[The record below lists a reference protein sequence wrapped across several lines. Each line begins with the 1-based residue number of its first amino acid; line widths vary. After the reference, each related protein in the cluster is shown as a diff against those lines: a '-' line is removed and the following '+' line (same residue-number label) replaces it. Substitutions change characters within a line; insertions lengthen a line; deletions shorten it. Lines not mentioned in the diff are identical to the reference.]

1 MPHEGTG
8 VMGVSAVRHLV
19 LWFQWRGGQGGPGGQ
34 MPPQRGLKMGAPP
47 STRGA
52 LKRKGC
58 NKFIFQIR
66 KSYSLRQFLK
76 N

>member
-1 MPHEGTG
+1 MEPTNWSISIREALDR
-8 VMGVSAVRHLV
+8 V
-19 LWFQWRGGQGGPGGQ
+19 QWRGGQGGPGGQ

-52 LKRKGC
+52 LKRNSC

-66 KSYSLRQFLK
+66 KSYSLG